1 MKWVNHVLIAG
12 AVTAVYDV
20 RLVPPT
26 ILGATAPDWMEWVL
40 KAVGRPVKHRTAT
53 HYLSIWVICW
63 LAAMLLFPAG
73 FAQVMIAAFCWG
85 GVTHILTDA
94 MTVTGV
100 PLSPY
105 SDRRFHL
112 FGGRFRTG
120 EPVEYGISAAVV
132 CVCIGINGLVPSGD
146 FAPFF
151 YDWAGHYEAGELDA
165 SEWRANRFRFF

>member
-26 ILGATAPDWMEWVL
+26 VIGATAPDWMEWVL
-40 KAVGRPVKHRTAT
+40 KIIRRPVKHRTVT
-53 HYLSIWVICW
+53 HYLSVWT
-63 LAAMLLFPAG
+63 LAWIATLFLTPDG
-73 FAQVMIAAFCWG
+73 LISTLVTAFCWG

-94 MTVTGV
+94 MTVSGV

-105 SDRRFHL
+105 STRRFHL

-120 EPVEYGISAAVV
+120 EPVEYGISAVV
-132 CVCIGINGLVPSGD
+132 VFGCIGLMNLIPGGG

-151 YDWAGHYEAGELDA
+151 YDWAGLYAEGIIDA
-165 SEWRANRFRFF
+165 HEWRTNRFRIF